1 MSSIKEDESLASAL
15 ELLAELLDL
24 KTYFYS
30 SNQMEK
36 SRRVE
41 AGVGRILALL
51 GGHLDGPGE
60 FARLP
65 SSRAARAY
73 VRGRALDCRAEFSPD
88 AEVELGVAVKLAPNA
103 AAHWNAMG
111 HCLWK
116 KGEQQSAQHC
126 FERALDTNCSA
137 SPAESATA
145 LREISKLMR
154 QLPARSIAEKAANL
168 KASLERAEA
177 AVAQDPSDAE
187 SWCVVVV
194 SDYHIPSPRNPA
206 S

>member
-1 MSSIKEDESLASAL
+1 MSSKEDDEPLASAL
-15 ELLAELLDL
+15 ELLAELLDF

-30 SNQMEK
+30 SNETEK

-41 AGVGRILALL
+41 AAVERILGLL
-51 GGHLDGPGE
+51 SGHLDGPGE
-60 FARLP
+60 FARSP

-73 VRGRALDCRAEFSPD
+73 VRGRALDCRAEFSPE
-88 AEVELGVAVKLAPNA
+88 AEVELGVAVKLAPNK

-116 KGEQQSAQHC
+116 KGEQQSARHC
-126 FERALDTNCSA
+126 FERALASNCSA

-154 QLPARSIAEKAANL
+154 QLPVRSMAEKAGNL
-168 KASLERAEA
+168 RASLERAEA
-177 AVAQDPSDAE
+177 AVEQDSSDAE
-187 SWCVVVV
+187 SWCVVEDLVT
-194 SDYHIPSPRNPA
+194 SFPLFSSN
-206 S
+206 